1 MLYTQSEL
9 NLPLRTK
16 GKGAEQSRTL
26 STGKPRSSYQSIPLT
41 CNAQKQPYSATVAG
55 GMRREAAGRE
65 LPFGVK
71 DLRVRRW

>member
-1 MLYTQSEL
+1 VLYTQSEL

-16 GKGAEQSRTL
+16 GKGAEPDPEHRETPKQL
-26 STGKPRSSYQSIPLT
+26 SEHSTYMQCSEAAP
-41 CNAQKQPYSATVAG
+41 SATVAG